1 MSISSYQLQIPA
13 LMTSTIRPTKNDD
26 LEERN
31 RILKNSHLWVVIGLS
46 KDFTVRSPKCCFWWW
61 ASQDCLKTMVQRR
74 VTVCCCLAI
83 FWVVRGLSEGLKW
96 ALSAQLKRMIW
107 RRLPPFCKLA
117 ILTVVIELREDFT
130 VRRATRLPN
139 DKHHKFT
146 WKQWFRGVWEH
157 LGNWPSFG
165 SEWG

>member
-1 MSISSYQLQIPA
+1 MIWRRLPPFCKLVIFWVKLRSMSISSYQLQIPA

-83 FWVVRGLSEGLKW
+83 FWVVRGLSEGL
-96 ALSAQLKRMIW
+96 
-107 RRLPPFCKLA
+107 
-117 ILTVVIELREDFT
+117 TVGAPKC
-130 VRRATRLPN
+130 RADDEHYKPS
-139 DKHHKFT
+139 
-146 WKQWFRGVWEH
+146 WKGWFRGVFH
-157 LGNWPSFG
+157 HFAN
-165 SEWG
+165 